1 MERPLELV
9 FHNMPPSSEIESLV
23 REKVAKLEK
32 FYPRIVGCRVAVELP
47 HKAHKTGNSPKVRVE
62 IQVPGQTL
70 VVRHEQRARQRGST
84 PTARSSVRDAFDAAT
99 EKLRDFKRKQA
110 REVKPHPA
118 PLQARISEIFAER
131 DYGFITTAEGKELYF
146 HRNSVMDGPFD
157 ELRRGDMVHFV
168 AADGDTGPTAAK
180 VWSTGGKE
188 RRRA

>member
-32 FYPRIVGCRVAVELP
+32 FYPRIIGCRVAVELP
-47 HKAHKTGNSPKVRVE
+47 HKAHKTGNIPKVRVE

-70 VVRHEQRARQRGST
+70 VVRQEPRARQRGASL
-84 PTARSSVRDAFDAAT
+84 TARSSVRDAFDAAT

-157 ELRRGDMVHFV
+157 E
-168 AADGDTGPTAAK
+168 
-180 VWSTGGKE
+180 
-188 RRRA
+188 